1 MAAEKKARKAKIS
14 RKTKETQISVE
25 INIDGRGDSRLKT
38 PVGFLDHML
47 ELLAMHGGFDL
58 KVSASGD
65 THIDAHHLV
74 EDLGICMGQAF
85 FEALGDRKGIKR
97 YGHMVLPMDE
107 ALADVA
113 VDISGRPLLVYKVEI
128 PERRRWD
135 FDLNLIEE
143 FMRGFAN
150 AARLT
155 LHARLL
161 YGSNWHHC
169 VEAVFKAFARA
180 LREAVTKQGARRVMS
195 TKGKLD

>member
-1 MAAEKKARKAKIS
+1 MAQTKKTRKAKIS
-14 RKTKETQISVE
+14 RKTKETQITIEV
-25 INIDGRGDSRLKT
+25 NLDGSGKSQLKT
-38 PVGFLDHML
+38 PFGFLDHML

-85 FEALGDRKGIKR
+85 LKALGDRKGIKR
-97 YGHMVLPMDE
+97 YGGMSLPMDE
-107 ALADVA
+107 ALAEVA

-128 PERRRWD
+128 PQRKRWE

-143 FMRGFAN
+143 FLRGFVN
-150 AARLT
+150 AAKLT
-155 LHARLL
+155 LHVRLL
-161 YGSNWHHC
+161 YGSNYHHC
-169 VEAVFKAFARA
+169 IEAVFKALARA
-180 LREAVTKQGARRVMS
+180 LGEAAAKQGRQRIMS